1 MSDIRKYFY
10 SFNTDDWTDAS
21 GNKLHVNSMEP
32 VVRFTDHAA
41 EVARLTAELDAG
53 IEAGWHALRD
63 ERDAL
68 KARVEG
74 LKGRV
79 EGLEGALRELQQRR
93 EKDLNTEDKK

>member
-1 MSDIRKYFY
+1 MSDVKRWDRDGL
-10 SFNTDDWTDAS
+10 DDPHGCYVEFA
-21 GNKLHVNSMEP
+21 
-32 VVRFTDHAA
+32 DHAA

-53 IEAGWHALRD
+53 IEAGWHALRN